1 MAPIVK
7 ETEAQ
12 SSSPGANTQA
22 APQPVALEVPVTVN
36 GARTV
41 EGSDKR
47 EPFSEATKTV
57 LIFAH
62 GAVIRL
68 ASSVT
73 PGQLLFLTNENSKK
87 EVVCQVVK
95 SKNYR
100 NVSGYVELEFTEPAP
115 AFWGMRFP
123 GERTSAKPAVSSV
136 PAARPV
142 EAKLAGAEPNTSSSL
157 KRTSQNPPE
166 AHTSGA
172 SQVATFAKSD
182 VPAAGSPVIDFPRV
196 PENKPA
202 SVLDDPKGASTASW
216 KPAEAD
222 SELLKNEAA
231 RLREQLSSL
240 SFEENGASGKQDS
253 AKQHDT
259 ALSATNKVI
268 EIAHREE
275 HTGIKA
281 AEAPTRSA
289 ASSRQ
294 TSNLDIAAEEVKIPA
309 WLEPLA
315 RNTAAPTPVAV
326 THIEPPK
333 TSVVETETHTAKAEE
348 ISAPAFQPEVAAP
361 TFGLKLLDQA
371 DEAGEIGPPKSSK
384 GLIIGLLAA
393 GLILAAAGGWYFKFR
408 SAPVV
413 PTQTSTPTFATLPKP
428 VDANPSTSEGN
439 VVEPPSSSKEV
450 SNSVPKRNDTPT
462 TQSVSATG
470 TNASLS
476 AEAAKE
482 LVKIESAKKHEAVDT
497 RPAEVAAKKPSLGAV
512 QLAMPTVNASSV
524 KPEDVAAPGLNL
536 GNDAP
541 ANGDVASAGLIAG
554 HGKQPK
560 VPVAVG
566 GDVKTARL
574 LHAVPPVYPSI
585 ARSQHIA
592 GDVVL
597 DALIDAT
604 GRVSTMKVIS
614 GPVLLHQA
622 AMDAVH
628 QWRYQ
633 PAMLDD
639 KPVAMHLNVK
649 VQFRMQ

>member
-12 SSSPGANTQA
+12 SSSPGANTQT

-115 AFWGMRFP
+115 SFWGMRFP
-123 GERTSAKPAVSSV
+123 GERTSAKPASSIPATRPIGTKLPGSEDTNV
-136 PAARPV
+136 P
-142 EAKLAGAEPNTSSSL
+142 SL
-157 KRTSQNPPE
+157 KRESQNSPE
-166 AHTSGA
+166 EHASGA
-172 SQVATFAKSD
+172 NQVATFAKSN

-196 PENKPA
+196 PESKPA
-202 SVLDDPKGASTASW
+202 SVLEDPKGASTTSW
-216 KPAEAD
+216 KAAGAD
-222 SELLKNEAA
+222 TELLKNEAA
-231 RLREQLSSL
+231 RLRDQLSSL
-240 SFEENGASGKQDS
+240 SFEENAASGKHDS
-253 AKQHDT
+253 AKQHDPT
-259 ALSATNKVI
+259 LSATNKVV

-275 HTGIKA
+275 HIGVKA
-281 AEAPTRSA
+281 AEAPTGS
-289 ASSRQ
+289 ASSAKQ
-294 TSNLDIAAEEVKIPA
+294 TSSLDLAGEEVKIPA

-326 THIEPPK
+326 THIESPK
-333 TSVVETETHTAKAEE
+333 ASVVEGETHAAKAEE
-348 ISAPAFQPEVAAP
+348 ISTAFQSEVAAP
-361 TFGLKLLDQA
+361 TFGLKLLSEG
-371 DEAGEIGPPKSSK
+371 DEGTIDLEPSKSGK
-384 GLIIGLLAA
+384 GLLIGLAA
-393 GLILAAAGGWYFKFR
+393 AVLILAAAGAWYFKFR
-408 SAPVV
+408 SVPSVPV
-413 PTQTSTPTFATLPKP
+413 QTSSPAFATLPKP
-428 VDANPSTSEGN
+428 ADPGASAPVAID
-439 VVEPPSSSKEV
+439 PPSSTKEV
-450 SNSVPKRNDTPT
+450 SNIVPKKNDTTT

-470 TNASLS
+470 SNVSLS

-482 LVKIESAKKHEAVDT
+482 LVKIESAKKHEIVDT
-497 RPAEVAAKKPSLGAV
+497 RPAEVPEKKPSLGAV
-512 QLAMPTVNASSV
+512 QLATPTVNAARV
-524 KPEDVAAPGLNL
+524 KAEDVAAPGLNL
-536 GNDAP
+536 GNDA
-541 ANGDVASAGLIAG
+541 AVNGDVASAGLIAG
-554 HGKQPK
+554 HAKQPK

-574 LHAVPPVYPSI
+574 LHAVPPIYPSI

-592 GDVVL
+592 GDVML

-604 GRVSTMKVIS
+604 GRVSAMKVIS